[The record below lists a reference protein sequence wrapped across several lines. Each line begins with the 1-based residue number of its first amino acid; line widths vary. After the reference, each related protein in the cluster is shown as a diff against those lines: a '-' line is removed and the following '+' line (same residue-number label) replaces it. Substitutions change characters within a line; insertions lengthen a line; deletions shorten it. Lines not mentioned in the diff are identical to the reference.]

1 MMRATS
7 GSWYLMAALAMAV
20 GIVGCGTPDE
30 PLPTSPTGVKS
41 VLPGGEVQLS
51 KGQTVRAIAAR
62 SRASRRG
69 KAPSE
74 NVMRVYD
81 RFGNV
86 TRESV
91 KQNGKWVDRASTL
104 SRDLASMSLRAFVN
118 TGDAALFDTTL
129 VTSQHLPGWYV
140 VGTDTIV
147 ANDSVFTNPT
157 AMLQVRTHD
166 ASGYDESV
174 SDLYYPTVASTGT
187 VSAAV
192 AASAVMLLPPGDDT
206 YLEWEFT
213 GTEFTDGMAAAVA
226 AMSGVSLREVQSPAP
241 KAAGAI
247 VTLHDRLSNMEA
259 EKPCQTERDTAKN
272 HLRVQ
277 IGIGFIGAVV
287 SFFNPAAIPAA
298 SAVYYGFAGFTA
310 VAMLNY
316 HDCIGRHPYNHA
328 SFILPDASRSFGG
341 CNTLT

>member
-1 MMRATS
+1 
-7 GSWYLMAALAMAV
+7 
-20 GIVGCGTPDE
+20 
-30 PLPTSPTGVKS
+30 
-41 VLPGGEVQLS
+41 
-51 KGQTVRAIAAR
+51 
-62 SRASRRG
+62 
-69 KAPSE
+69 
-74 NVMRVYD
+74 MRVYD
-81 RFGNV
+81 RLGNV

-118 TGDAALFDTTL
+118 TGEAALYDTTQ
-129 VTSQHLPGWYV
+129 VTSQHLPGSYV
-140 VGTDTIV
+140 VGTDTIF
-147 ANDSVFTNPT
+147 ANDSVFTNPS

-206 YLEWEFT
+206 YIEWEFA
-213 GTEFTDGMAAAVA
+213 GTEFTNGMAEAAT
-226 AMSGVSLREVQSPAP
+226 AMSGVSLREAPSPSP
-241 KAAGAI
+241 HAASGI
-247 VTLHDRLSNMEA
+247 ITLHDRLSNMEA
-259 EKPCQTERDTAKN
+259 AKPCQAERDNAKN
-272 HLRVQ
+272 HIIVQ
-277 IGIGFIGAVV
+277 VGVGFIGAVV

-310 VAMLNY
+310 VALLNY
-316 HDCIGRHPYNHA
+316 RDCIGRNPNNHA
-328 SFILPDASRSFGG
+328 SFVLPNASRSFGG